1 MALILGLVLFFFP
14 SDFSLLFRYT
24 FKSDVIIVECSQI
37 SNALQVCLVLGC
49 NVGSTKKALLSK
61 KKRKALCL
69 LWWMLLSV
77 DRSSVLPVCAWTR
90 STLDATVIKNKK
102 TKQEIVGN
110 VLISEGEQ
118 QLELIWC

>member
-1 MALILGLVLFFFP
+1 MALTLGLVLFFSP

-37 SNALQVCLVLGC
+37 ANALQVCLVLGC

-77 DRSSVLPVCAWTR
+77 SVDRSSVLPVCGWTR
-90 STLDATVIKNKK
+90 STLDATVIKKQNK
-102 TKQEIVGN
+102 TRDSWECAN
-110 VLISEGEQ
+110 
-118 QLELIWC
+118 

>member
-1 MALILGLVLFFFP
+1 MAQFSGINIGISAFFSP

-37 SNALQVCLVLGC
+37 ANALQVCLVLGC

-77 DRSSVLPVCAWTR
+77 SVDRSSVLPVCGWTR

-102 TKQEIVGN
+102 QNKRW
-110 VLISEGEQ
+110 
-118 QLELIWC
+118 LEMC